1 MDYFYFPDID
11 ASKQKCTLPKEEA
24 KHIIRVLRKKEGDK
38 ILLTNGKGLLAKAI
52 ITLADAKHCE
62 IFFEEIMQ
70 DVGKKSYSITMAVAP
85 TKNNSRY
92 EWFLEKATEI
102 GVDAFVPLL
111 SFHSERKNI
120 NKSRLENILVSAMK
134 QSQKTY
140 LPQLTNP
147 MKFSEYIC
155 QNRKGLCCIAHCYD
169 DIPRESIKNIYTP
182 KENITVL
189 IGPEGDF
196 SKEEVKEAMNMGYKS
211 IHLGDNRL
219 RTETAGI
226 VACSSIYLI
235 NQTK

>member
-1 MDYFYFPDID
+1 MDYFYLPDID

-24 KHIIRVLRKKEGDK
+24 KHIVRVLRKKEGDE
-38 ILLTNGKGLLAKAI
+38 ILLTNGKGTLIKAI
-52 ITLADAKHCE
+52 INQADMKCCE
-62 IFFEEIMQ
+62 VLFEEIMQ
-70 DVGKKSYSITMAVAP
+70 DVGKKPYTFTMAVAP

-102 GVDAFVPLL
+102 GVDTFVPLL
-111 SFHSERKNI
+111 SFHSERRNI

-134 QSQKTY
+134 QSQKAY
-140 LPQLTNP
+140 LPHITELT
-147 MKFSEYIC
+147 KFSEYIA
-155 QNRKGLCCIAHCYD
+155 QKRNGLCCIAHCYD

-182 KENITVL
+182 KENITIL

-219 RTETAGI
+219 RTETAGV